1 MAGIKIYFLSFEAI
15 PLRAKSNQALHPNGL
30 AKMWIQAKGPEE
42 ALFFAK
48 AHLVEYGLSPGHLEQ
63 PPIETTAADFA
74 HRHVDLANFRKA
86 EDFGIA
92 LHLEAQN
99 PGS

>member
-30 AKMWIQAKGPEE
+30 ARMWIRAKGPEE
-42 ALFFAK
+42 ALLHAK
-48 AHLVEYGLSPGHLEQ
+48 THLVEYGLSPRNLEQ
-63 PPIETTAADFA
+63 PPTEITAADYA

-86 EDFGIA
+86 EDFGVA
-92 LHLEAQN
+92 LHLEAHD
-99 PGS
+99 PGP